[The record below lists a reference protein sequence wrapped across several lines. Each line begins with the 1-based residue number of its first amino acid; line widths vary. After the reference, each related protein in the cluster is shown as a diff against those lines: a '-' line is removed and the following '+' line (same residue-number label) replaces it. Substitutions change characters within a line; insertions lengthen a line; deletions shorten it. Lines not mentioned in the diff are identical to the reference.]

1 MPQPIESSP
10 TETEKK
16 DIQLK
21 RKHEGVIYIKQ
32 RKPVEHHN
40 TIAMIRKTYSEIQN
54 AWNANYQTDQWNQ

>member
-1 MPQPIESSP
+1 MPQPIESSS

-40 TIAMIRKTYSEIQN
+40 TIAMIRKIYSEIQ
-54 AWNANYQTDQWNQ
+54 